1 MKKIVGGHAVII
13 GGSIAGLVA
22 ARVLSEHFQ
31 RVTILERDLIDEGM
45 ACRKGT
51 PGASHSHGLTSK
63 GARALESIFPGIKN
77 ELKIAGSVVFDH
89 AQGISSRV
97 PSGQIPFS
105 TVGQPMQF
113 FTRPLL
119 ESLIRRRVIATP
131 RVHLRDGTRVT
142 GLRTDAAGEQI
153 IGVNA
158 MRHSAGDAKDIG
170 MEQPISISADFVID
184 ASGRFSR
191 LTRWLRDMGYTVPDD
206 HVVDAGVI
214 YTTCIFKGP
223 DREWEGIYHFSEAPH
238 ATRGAYVLRTEK
250 KEWLVTLSGALRDK
264 PPVNE
269 QGFLE
274 FAFSMNNAD
283 ITELLKASTRVTSIV
298 SYARTENRLRL
309 YHLAPR
315 WPQRLAVLGDAVCA
329 FNPVYGQ
336 GMSMATFEAIALG
349 ELIGRRRARYG
360 LDQVGKLFQARL
372 ARLIR
377 WSWLLAISSDL
388 MWEAEMRR
396 TKAWWGARA
405 FHWYKSKLYVAVLSD
420 QYLLK
425 VILAISHMERH
436 ALNLFHPVVMARM
449 FYAVIQSQTK
459 KKRSNILSR
468 ISIDPPKG

>member
-1 MKKIVGGHAVII
+1 MKKVVDGHVVII

-22 ARVLSEHFQ
+22 AKVLSDHFQ
-31 RVTILERDLIDEGM
+31 RVTILERDLIGEGV

-63 GARALESIFPGIKN
+63 GARALELIFPGIKD
-77 ELKIAGSVVFDH
+77 ELEMAGSVVFDH
-89 AQGISSRV
+89 AQGISSWV
-97 PSGQIPFS
+97 PSGQIPLS
-105 TVGQPMQF
+105 TVGQPMLF

-131 RVHLRDGTRVT
+131 GVHLCNGAQVIGLQTDGAGERVT
-142 GLRTDAAGEQI
+142 GVSAICRP
-153 IGVNA
+153 
-158 MRHSAGDAKDIG
+158 AGDTQDI
-170 MEQPISISADFVID
+170 EVKQPVSISADFVVD

-191 LTRWLRDMGYTVPDD
+191 LTRWLTEMGYSVPDD
-206 HVVDAGVI
+206 RVIDAGVI

-223 DREWEGIYHFSEAPH
+223 ERDWEGIYHFSEAPD

-250 KEWLVTLSGALRDK
+250 KEWLVTLSGAMRDK
-264 PPVNE
+264 PPVDE

-274 FAFSMNNAD
+274 FAFSMNNSD
-283 ITELLKASTRVTSIV
+283 INELLMDCTRASSIV

-309 YHLAPR
+309 YHLARR

-336 GMSMATFEAIALG
+336 GMSMATFEAMALG
-349 ELIGRRRARYG
+349 ELIGRRRPRYG
-360 LDQVGKLFQARL
+360 LDQVGKLFQTKL

-388 MWEAEMRR
+388 MWEAEMLG

-405 FHWYKSKLYVAVLSD
+405 FHWYKSKLYIAVLSD
-420 QYLLK
+420 NYLLK
-425 VILAISHMERH
+425 VFLAISHMERH
-436 ALNLFHPVVMARM
+436 ALILLHPAVIVRVA
-449 FYAVIQSQTK
+449 YAVIRSRKGLK
-459 KKRSNILSR
+459 KTNLRSGVSVD
-468 ISIDPPKG
+468 SPKA